1 MLYRRF
7 GRTEIK
13 MPVLS
18 CGGMRYQQSWN
29 DGDRISPGSQ
39 RNVEACIARAL
50 ELGINH
56 IETARGYGTSEE
68 QLGHILPKLPRDRII
83 VQTKVGPTADPKEF
97 LDTFERS
104 MQRLRLDHVDL
115 FAIHGVNDEA
125 RLSWSLREGGCL
137 DAALELKRQGRVRAV
152 GFSTHAS
159 TRVILAMVQDGRF
172 DYVNLHWYYVNQ
184 LNWPAIEAAAE
195 RDMGVFIISPT
206 DKGGRLYEPS
216 DKLVRLC
223 APLSPIV
230 FNDLFCLA
238 RPEIHTISVGAA
250 RPSDFDEHMKVL
262 PLLEGQ
268 GAAQAALGPILR
280 GLDEELA
287 RVLGRAWVDT
297 WHVGL
302 PEWEAAP
309 GQINVR
315 EILRLYNLARAFDM
329 TAYGKQRYNLLGNG
343 DHWFP
348 GNRAE
353 RARELDLAQALA
365 GAPQRHR
372 IPEVLAEAHALLAG
386 REVKRLG
393 KH

>member
-18 CGGMRYQQSWN
+18 CGGMRYQQSWS
-29 DGDRISPGSQ
+29 DGDRISPESQ

-56 IETARGYGTSEE
+56 IETARGYGTSEA
-68 QLGHILPKLPRDRII
+68 QLGEILPSLPRERII
-83 VQTKVGPTADPKEF
+83 VQTKAIPEADPAKF
-97 LDTFERS
+97 LETFERS
-104 MQRLRLDHVDL
+104 MKRLRLDHVDL
-115 FAIHGVNDEA
+115 FALHGVNDETG
-125 RLSWSLREGGCL
+125 LSWSLRKGGCL
-137 DAALELKRQGRVRAV
+137 EAALELKRQGRVRAV
-152 GFSTHAS
+152 GFSTHAPL
-159 TRVILAMVQDGRF
+159 RVIMAMVQDGRC

-184 LNWPAIEAAAE
+184 IAWPAIQAAAE

-206 DKGGRLYEPS
+206 DKGGKLYEPS
-216 DKLVRLC
+216 EKLARLC

-238 RPEIHTISVGAA
+238 RPEVHTLSVGAA

-262 PLLEGQ
+262 PLLEGE
-268 GAAQAALGPILR
+268 GAREAALAPILR
-280 GLDEELA
+280 RIDEELE
-287 RVLGRAWVDT
+287 RVLGRAWLDT
-297 WHVGL
+297 WDVGL

-309 GQINVR
+309 GHVNIR
-315 EILRLYNLARAFDM
+315 EILRLYNLARALDM
-329 TAYGKQRYNLLGNG
+329 TAYGKMRYNLLGNG
-343 DHWFP
+343 GHWFP

-353 RARELDLAQALA
+353 RARELDFTQALA
-365 GAPQRHR
+365 EAPQRHR

-386 REVKRLG
+386 QEVKRLG

>member
-29 DGDRISPGSQ
+29 DKDPISPASQ
-39 RNVEACIARAL
+39 RNIEACIERAI

-68 QLGHILPKLPRDRII
+68 QLGKILPTLPRERII
-83 VQTKVGPTADPKEF
+83 VQTKVSPEADPAKF
-97 LDTFERS
+97 LATFERS
-104 MQRLRLDHVDL
+104 MKLLRLDHVDL
-115 FAIHGVNDEA
+115 FALHGVNDET
-125 RLSWSLREGGCL
+125 RLSWSLRKGGCL

-152 GFSTHAS
+152 GFSTHAAP
-159 TRVILAMVQDGRF
+159 RVITAMVQDGRC

-184 LNWPAIEAAAE
+184 LAWPAIQAAAE
-195 RDMGVFIISPT
+195 QDMGVFIISPT

-238 RPEIHTISVGAA
+238 RPEVHTISVGAA
-250 RPSDFDEHMKVL
+250 RPSDFDEHMKAL
-262 PLLEGQ
+262 PLLDGE
-268 GAAQAALGPILR
+268 GAAQAALAPILR
-280 GLDEELA
+280 RIDEELE
-287 RVLGRAWVDT
+287 RVLGRAWLET

-302 PEWEAAP
+302 PDWEAVP
-309 GQINVR
+309 GHVNIR
-315 EILRLYNLARAFDM
+315 EILRLYNFARALDM
-329 TAYGKQRYNLLGNG
+329 TAYGKMRYNLLGG
-343 DHWFP
+343 GGHWFP
-348 GNRAE
+348 GNRAD
-353 RARELDLAQALA
+353 RVRELDLAQALA

-386 REVKRLG
+386 QEVRRLG

>member
-7 GRTEIK
+7 GRTEIQ

-18 CGGMRYQQSWN
+18 CGGMRYQHSWN
-29 DGDRISPGSQ
+29 DKDRIAPGSQ

-83 VQTKVGPTADPKEF
+83 VQTKVGPEAEPKRF
-97 LDTFERS
+97 LETFERS
-104 MQRLRLDHVDL
+104 MKLLRLDHVDL
-115 FAIHGVNDEA
+115 FALHGVNDET
-125 RLSWSLREGGCL
+125 RLSWSLRKGGCL

-152 GFSTHAS
+152 GFSTHAPL
-159 TRVILAMVQDGRF
+159 RVIMAMVQDGRF

-184 LNWPAIEAAAE
+184 TAWPAIQAAAE

-238 RPEIHTISVGAA
+238 RPEVHTISIGAA

-262 PLLEGQ
+262 PLLERE
-268 GAAQAALGPILR
+268 GAAKEALAPILR
-280 GLDEELA
+280 RLDEELE

-302 PEWEAAP
+302 PEWEAVP
-309 GQINVR
+309 GHVNIR
-315 EILRLYNLARAFDM
+315 EILRLYNYARAFDM
-329 TAYGKQRYNLLGNG
+329 TAYGMARYNLLGNG

-365 GAPQRHR
+365 GAAQRHR

-386 REVKRLG
+386 QEVKRLG

>member
-7 GRTEIK
+7 GRTEIQ

-18 CGGMRYQQSWN
+18 CGGMRYQHSWN
-29 DGDRISPGSQ
+29 DKDRISPGSQ

-83 VQTKVGPTADPKEF
+83 VQTKVGPEAEPKKF
-97 LDTFERS
+97 LEAFERS
-104 MQRLRLDHVDL
+104 MKLLRLDHVDL
-115 FAIHGVNDEA
+115 FALHGVNDET
-125 RLSWSLREGGCL
+125 RLSWSLRKGGCL

-152 GFSTHAS
+152 GFSTHAPL
-159 TRVILAMVQDGRF
+159 RVIMAMVQDGRF
-172 DYVNLHWYYVNQ
+172 DYMNLHWYYVNQ
-184 LNWPAIEAAAE
+184 AAWPAIQAAAE

-238 RPEIHTISVGAA
+238 RPEVHTISIGAA

-262 PLLEGQ
+262 PLLERE
-268 GAAQAALGPILR
+268 GAAADALAPILR
-280 GLDEELA
+280 RLDEGLE

-302 PEWEAAP
+302 PEWEAVP
-309 GQINVR
+309 GHVNIR
-315 EILRLYNLARAFDM
+315 EILRLYNYVRAFDM
-329 TAYGKQRYNLLGNG
+329 TAYGKARYNLLGSG

-353 RARELDLAQALA
+353 RARELDLTQALA
-365 GAPQRHR
+365 GAAQRHR

-386 REVKRLG
+386 QEVKRLG

>member
-7 GRTEIK
+7 GRTDIK

-18 CGGMRYQQSWN
+18 CGGMRYQHSWN
-29 DGDRISPGSQ
+29 DKDRFSAESQ

-68 QLGHILPKLPRDRII
+68 QLGHILPKLPRDQII
-83 VQTKVGPTADPKEF
+83 VQTKVGPDADPKKF
-97 LDTFERS
+97 LETFERS
-104 MQRLRLDHVDL
+104 MERLRLDYVDL
-115 FAIHGVNDEA
+115 FAIHGVNDA
-125 RLSWSLREGGCL
+125 TRLEWSVRQGGCL

-152 GFSTHAS
+152 GFSTHAPL
-159 TRVILAMVQDGRF
+159 RVILAMIEDGRC

-184 LNWPAIEAAAE
+184 FAWPAIQAAAA

-230 FNDLFCLA
+230 FNDLFCLL
-238 RPEIHTISVGAA
+238 RPEVHTISIGAA
-250 RPSDFDEHMKVL
+250 RPSDFDEHMKAL
-262 PLLEGQ
+262 PLLADER
-268 GAAQAALGPILR
+268 AARAAIEPIERRLE
-280 GLDEELA
+280 EELE
-287 RVLGRAWVDT
+287 RVLGREWLDT

-302 PEWEAAP
+302 PEWESVP
-309 GQINVR
+309 GHINVL
-315 EILRLYNLARAFDM
+315 EILRLYNFAKALDM
-329 TAYGKQRYNLLGNG
+329 TAYGKARYNLLGNG

-348 GNRAE
+348 GNRAD
-353 RARELDLAQALA
+353 RVHELDLTDALA
-365 GAPQRHR
+365 RSPQRHR
-372 IPEVLAEAHALLAG
+372 IPSVLAEAHALLAG
-386 REVKRLG
+386 EEVKRLG

>member
-7 GRTEIK
+7 GRTEIE

-18 CGGMRYQQSWN
+18 CGGMRYQHSWN
-29 DGDRISPGSQ
+29 DKDRISPESQ

-50 ELGINH
+50 ELGIHH

-68 QLGHILPKLPRDRII
+68 QLGQILPELPRERII
-83 VQTKVGPTADPKEF
+83 VQTKVIPEADPKE
-97 LDTFERS
+97 LIERFERS
-104 MQRLRLDHVDL
+104 MKLLRLDHVDL
-115 FAIHGVNDEA
+115 LSLHGVNDET
-125 RLSWSLREGGCL
+125 RLSWSLRKGGCL

-152 GFSTHAS
+152 GFSTHAALP
-159 TRVILAMVQDGRF
+159 VILAMVQDGRC
-172 DYVNLHWYYVNQ
+172 DYMNLHWYYVNQ
-184 LNWPAIEAAAE
+184 IAWPAIQAAAE

-216 DKLVRLC
+216 DKLVQLC

-238 RPEIHTISVGAA
+238 RPEVHTISIGAA

-262 PLLEGQ
+262 PLLERE
-268 GAAQAALGPILR
+268 GAAQAALEPILR
-280 GLDEELA
+280 RLDEELE
-287 RVLGRAWVDT
+287 RVLGRAWLDT

-302 PEWEAAP
+302 PEWEAVP
-309 GQINVR
+309 GQVNIR
-315 EILRLYNLARAFDM
+315 EILRLYNYARAFDM
-329 TAYGKQRYNLLGNG
+329 TAYGKMRYNLLGSG

-365 GAPQRHR
+365 SAPQRHR
-372 IPEVLAEAHALLAG
+372 IPEALAEAHALLAG
-386 REVKRLG
+386 QEVKRLG

>member
-18 CGGMRYQQSWN
+18 CGGMRYQHSWT
-29 DGDRISPGSQ
+29 DKDDIPAEGQ

-68 QLGHILPKLPRDRII
+68 QLGRILPKLPRERII
-83 VQTKVGPTADPKEF
+83 VQTKVSPDADPRKF
-97 LDTFERS
+97 LETFERS
-104 MQRLRLDHVDL
+104 MERLRLDHVDL
-115 FAIHGVNDEA
+115 FAIHGVNDA
-125 RLSWSLREGGCL
+125 TRLEWSVRKGGCL

-152 GFSTHAS
+152 GFSTHGPL
-159 TRVILAMVQDGRF
+159 RVILAMIEDGRF

-184 LNWPAIEAAAE
+184 LAWPAIQAATA

-206 DKGGRLYEPS
+206 DKGGRLHEPS
-216 DKLVRLC
+216 DKLARLC

-238 RPEIHTISVGAA
+238 RPEVHTISIGAA

-262 PLLEGQ
+262 PLLADERAAR
-268 GAAQAALGPILR
+268 GALEPIAR
-280 GLDEELA
+280 RLDEELV
-287 RVLGRAWVDT
+287 RVLGREWIET
-297 WHVGL
+297 WQVGL
-302 PEWEAAP
+302 PEWESVP
-309 GQINVR
+309 GHVNVR
-315 EILRLYNLARAFDM
+315 EILRLYNLARALDM
-329 TAYGKQRYNLLGNG
+329 TAYGKARYNLLGNG

-348 GNRAE
+348 GNRAD
-353 RARELDLAQALA
+353 RVQELDLASALA
-365 GAPQRHR
+365 RSPQRHR
-372 IPEVLAEAHALLAG
+372 IPGVLAEAHALLAG
-386 REVKRLG
+386 EEVRRLG

>member
-18 CGGMRYQQSWN
+18 CGGMRYQHSWN
-29 DGDRISPGSQ
+29 DKDRSSPESQ

-50 ELGINH
+50 ELGIHH

-68 QLGHILPKLPRDRII
+68 QLGQILPELPRERII
-83 VQTKVGPTADPKEF
+83 VQTKVIPEADPKE
-97 LDTFERS
+97 LLERFERS
-104 MQRLRLDHVDL
+104 MKLLRLDHVDL
-115 FAIHGVNDEA
+115 LALHGVNDET
-125 RLSWSLREGGCL
+125 RLSWSLRKGGCL

-152 GFSTHAS
+152 GFSTHAALP
-159 TRVILAMVQDGRF
+159 VILAMVQDGRC

-184 LNWPAIEAAAE
+184 IAWPAIQAAAE

-238 RPEIHTISVGAA
+238 RPEVHTISVGAA

-262 PLLEGQ
+262 PLLERE
-268 GAAQAALGPILR
+268 GAAQAALEPILR
-280 GLDEELA
+280 RLDEELE
-287 RVLGRAWVDT
+287 RVLGRAWLDT

-309 GQINVR
+309 GQVNLR
-315 EILRLYNLARAFDM
+315 EILRLYNYARAFDM
-329 TAYGKQRYNLLGNG
+329 IAYGKMRYNLLGSG

-353 RARELDLAQALA
+353 RARELDLAQALTS
-365 GAPQRHR
+365 APQRHR
-372 IPEVLAEAHALLAG
+372 IPEALAEAHALLAG
-386 REVKRLG
+386 QEVKRLG

>member
-1 MLYRRF
+1 MLHRRF

-18 CGGMRYQQSWN
+18 CGGMRYQQSWS
-29 DGDRISPGSQ
+29 DADRISPESQ

-56 IETARGYGTSEE
+56 IETARGYGTSEA
-68 QLGHILPKLPRDRII
+68 QLGQILPSLPRERII
-83 VQTKVGPTADPKEF
+83 VQTKVSPEAEPGKF
-97 LDTFERS
+97 LETFERS
-104 MQRLRLDHVDL
+104 MKRLRLDHVDL
-115 FAIHGVNDEA
+115 FALHGVNDET
-125 RLSWSLREGGCL
+125 RLSWSLRKGGCL
-137 DAALELKRQGRVRAV
+137 EAALELKRQGRVRAV
-152 GFSTHAS
+152 GFSTHAPLP
-159 TRVILAMVQDGRF
+159 VIMAMVQDGRC

-184 LNWPAIEAAAE
+184 IAWPAIQAAAE

-206 DKGGRLYEPS
+206 DKGGKLHEPS
-216 DKLVRLC
+216 EKLARLC
-223 APLSPIV
+223 APLSPMV

-238 RPEIHTISVGAA
+238 RPEVHTISIGAA

-262 PLLEGQ
+262 PLLEGE
-268 GAAQAALGPILR
+268 GAREAALEPILR
-280 GLDEELA
+280 RLDEELE
-287 RVLGRAWVDT
+287 RVLGRAWLDT

-302 PEWEAAP
+302 PEWEAVP
-309 GQINVR
+309 GHVNIR
-315 EILRLYNLARAFDM
+315 EILRLYNLAMAFDM
-329 TAYGKQRYNLLGNG
+329 TAYGKMRYNLLGSG

-365 GAPQRHR
+365 QAPQRHR

-386 REVKRLG
+386 QEVKRLG

>member
-18 CGGMRYQQSWN
+18 CGGMRYQQSWT
-29 DGDRISPGSQ
+29 DGDRVSPESQ

-68 QLGHILPKLPRDRII
+68 QLGHILPGLPRERII
-83 VQTKVGPTADPKEF
+83 VQTKVIPEADPAKF
-97 LDTFERS
+97 LETFERS
-104 MQRLRLDHVDL
+104 MKRLRLDHVDL
-115 FAIHGVNDEA
+115 LALHGVNDET
-125 RLSWSLREGGCL
+125 RLSWSLRKGGCL
-137 DAALELKRQGRVRAV
+137 EAALELKRQGRARAV
-152 GFSTHAS
+152 GFSTHAPL
-159 TRVILAMVQDGRF
+159 RVIMAMVQDGRC

-184 LNWPAIEAAAE
+184 IAWPAIQAAAE

-206 DKGGRLYEPS
+206 DKGGKLYEPS
-216 DKLVRLC
+216 EKLARVC

-238 RPEIHTISVGAA
+238 RPEVHTISVGAA
-250 RPSDFDEHMKVL
+250 RPSDFDEHMKAL
-262 PLLEGQ
+262 PLLEGE
-268 GAAQAALGPILR
+268 GAAEAALGPILR
-280 GLDEELA
+280 RIDEELE

-297 WHVGL
+297 WDIGL
-302 PEWEAAP
+302 PEWEAVP
-309 GQINVR
+309 GHVNIR
-315 EILRLYNLARAFDM
+315 EVLRLYNLAKGLDM
-329 TAYGKQRYNLLGNG
+329 TAYGKMRYNLLGNG

-353 RARELDLAQALA
+353 RARELDFTQALA
-365 GAPQRHR
+365 AAPQRHR

-386 REVKRLG
+386 QEVKRLG

>member
-7 GRTEIK
+7 GRTEIQ

-18 CGGMRYQQSWN
+18 CGGMRYQHSWS
-29 DGDRISPGSQ
+29 DKDRISPESQ

-83 VQTKVGPTADPKEF
+83 VQTKVAPEAEPKRF
-97 LDTFERS
+97 LETFERS
-104 MQRLRLDHVDL
+104 MKLLHLDHVDL
-115 FAIHGVNDEA
+115 FALHGVNDETRVA
-125 RLSWSLREGGCL
+125 WSLRKGGCL

-152 GFSTHAS
+152 GFSTHAPL
-159 TRVILAMVQDGRF
+159 RVIMAMLQDGRL
-172 DYVNLHWYYVNQ
+172 DYMNLHWYYVNQ
-184 LNWPAIEAAAE
+184 TAWPAIQAAAE

-206 DKGGRLYEPS
+206 DKGGKLHEPS

-223 APLSPIV
+223 EPLSPIV

-238 RPEIHTISVGAA
+238 RPEVHTISVGAA
-250 RPSDFDEHMKVL
+250 RPSDFDEHVKVL
-262 PLLEGQ
+262 PFLERE
-268 GAAQAALGPILR
+268 GAAEDALAPILR
-280 GLDEELA
+280 RLDEELA

-302 PEWEAAP
+302 PEWEAVP
-309 GQINVR
+309 GHVNVR
-315 EILRLYNLARAFDM
+315 EILRLYNYVRAFDM
-329 TAYGKQRYNLLGNG
+329 TAYGKARYNLLGSG

-353 RARELDLAQALA
+353 RVRGLDLAQALA
-365 GAPQRHR
+365 GAAQRHR

-386 REVKRLG
+386 QEVKRLG

>member
-7 GRTEIK
+7 GRTEIE

-18 CGGMRYQQSWN
+18 CGGMRYQHSWN
-29 DGDRISPGSQ
+29 DKDRSSPESQ

-50 ELGINH
+50 ELGIHH

-68 QLGHILPKLPRDRII
+68 QLGQILPELPRERII
-83 VQTKVGPTADPKEF
+83 VQTKVIPEADPKE
-97 LDTFERS
+97 LLERFERS
-104 MQRLRLDHVDL
+104 MKLLRLDHVDL
-115 FAIHGVNDEA
+115 LALHGVNDET
-125 RLSWSLREGGCL
+125 RLSWSLRKGGCL

-152 GFSTHAS
+152 GFSTHAALP
-159 TRVILAMVQDGRF
+159 VILAMVQDGRC

-184 LNWPAIEAAAE
+184 IAWPAIQAAAE

-238 RPEIHTISVGAA
+238 RPEVHTISVGAA

-262 PLLEGQ
+262 PLLERE
-268 GAAQAALGPILR
+268 GAAQAALEPILR
-280 GLDEELA
+280 RLDEELE
-287 RVLGRAWVDT
+287 RVLGRAWLDT

-302 PEWEAAP
+302 PEWEAVP
-309 GQINVR
+309 GQVNLR
-315 EILRLYNLARAFDM
+315 EILRLYNYARAFDM
-329 TAYGKQRYNLLGNG
+329 IAYGKMRYNLLGSG

-353 RARELDLAQALA
+353 RARELDLAQALVS
-365 GAPQRHR
+365 APQRHR
-372 IPEVLAEAHALLAG
+372 IPEALAEAHALLAG
-386 REVKRLG
+386 QEVKRLG

>member
-18 CGGMRYQQSWN
+18 CGGMRYQQSWS
-29 DGDRISPGSQ
+29 DGDRVSTESQ

-56 IETARGYGTSEE
+56 IETARGYGTSEA
-68 QLGHILPKLPRDRII
+68 QLGQILPSLPRDQII
-83 VQTKVGPTADPKEF
+83 VQTKVSPEADPAKF
-97 LDTFERS
+97 LETFERS
-104 MQRLRLDHVDL
+104 MKRLRLDHVDL
-115 FAIHGVNDEA
+115 FALHGVNDET
-125 RLSWSLREGGCL
+125 RLSWSLRKGGCL
-137 DAALELKRQGRVRAV
+137 EAALELKRQGRVRAV
-152 GFSTHAS
+152 GFSTHAPLP
-159 TRVILAMVQDGRF
+159 VITAMVQDGRC

-184 LNWPAIEAAAE
+184 IAWPAIQAAAE

-206 DKGGRLYEPS
+206 DKGGKLHEPS
-216 DKLVRLC
+216 EKLARLC

-238 RPEIHTISVGAA
+238 RPEVHTISVGAA

-262 PLLEGQ
+262 PLLEG
-268 GAAQAALGPILR
+268 AREAALEPILR
-280 GLDEELA
+280 RIDEELE
-287 RVLGRAWVDT
+287 RVLGRAWLDT

-302 PEWEAAP
+302 PEWEAVP
-309 GQINVR
+309 GHVNIR
-315 EILRLYNLARAFDM
+315 EILRLYNLARALDM
-329 TAYGKQRYNLLGNG
+329 TAYGKARYNLLGNG

-365 GAPQRHR
+365 QAPQRHR
-372 IPEVLAEAHALLAG
+372 IPEVLAEAHALLG
-386 REVKRLG
+386 GQEVKRLG

>member
-29 DGDRISPGSQ
+29 DKDRISPESQ
-39 RNVEACIARAL
+39 RNVEACIERAL
-50 ELGINH
+50 ELGIYH

-68 QLGHILPKLPRDRII
+68 QLGQILPTLPRERII
-83 VQTKVGPTADPKEF
+83 VQTKVSPDADPAKF
-97 LDTFERS
+97 LETFERS
-104 MQRLRLDHVDL
+104 MKLLRLDYVDL
-115 FAIHGVNDEA
+115 FALHGVNDET
-125 RLSWSLREGGCL
+125 RLSWSLRKGGCV

-152 GFSTHAS
+152 GFSTHAAP
-159 TRVILAMVQDGRF
+159 RVITAMVQDGRC

-184 LNWPAIEAAAE
+184 LAWPAIQAAAE

-223 APLSPIV
+223 DPLSPIV

-238 RPEIHTISVGAA
+238 RPEVHTISVGAS

-262 PLLEGQ
+262 PFLDGE
-268 GAAQAALGPILR
+268 GAAQAALTPILR
-280 GLDEELA
+280 RLDEELE
-287 RVLGRAWVDT
+287 RVLGRAWRDT

-302 PEWEAAP
+302 PDWEAVP
-309 GQINVR
+309 GHINVR
-315 EILRLYNLARAFDM
+315 EILRLYNFARAFDM
-329 TAYGKQRYNLLGNG
+329 TAYGKMRYNLLGNG
-343 DHWFP
+343 NHWFP
-348 GNRAE
+348 GSRAD
-353 RARELDLAQALA
+353 RVRELDLTQALA
-365 GAPQRHR
+365 EAPQRHR

-386 REVKRLG
+386 QEVRRLG

>member
-7 GRTEIK
+7 GRTEIQ

-29 DGDRISPGSQ
+29 DKDRISPESQ
-39 RNVEACIARAL
+39 RTVEACIARAL

-68 QLGHILPKLPRDRII
+68 QLGHILPGLPRERII
-83 VQTKVGPTADPKEF
+83 VQTKVVPEAEPKRF
-97 LDTFERS
+97 LETFERS
-104 MQRLRLDHVDL
+104 MKLLRLDHVDL
-115 FAIHGVNDEA
+115 LGLHGVNDET
-125 RLSWSLREGGCL
+125 RLSWSLRKGGCL

-152 GFSTHAS
+152 GFSTHAPL
-159 TRVILAMVQDGRF
+159 RVIMAMVQDGRL
-172 DYVNLHWYYVNQ
+172 DYMNLHWYYVNQ
-184 LNWPAIEAAAE
+184 IAWPAIEAAAQ

-206 DKGGRLYEPS
+206 DKGGRLHEPS

-223 APLSPIV
+223 DPLSPIV

-238 RPEIHTISVGAA
+238 RPEVHTISVGAA
-250 RPSDFDEHMKVL
+250 RPSDFDEHTKVL
-262 PLLEGQ
+262 PLLERE
-268 GAAQAALGPILR
+268 GAAQAALEPILR
-280 GLDEELA
+280 RLDEELA
-287 RVLGRAWVDT
+287 RVLGRAWLDT

-302 PEWEAAP
+302 PEWEAVP
-309 GQINVR
+309 GHINIH
-315 EILRLYNLARAFDM
+315 EILRLYNYARAFDM
-329 TAYGKQRYNLLGNG
+329 TAYGKARYNLLGSG

-365 GAPQRHR
+365 SAPQRHR

-386 REVKRLG
+386 QEVKRLG

>member
-7 GRTEIK
+7 GRTEIQ

-18 CGGMRYQQSWN
+18 CGGMRYQHSWN
-29 DGDRISPGSQ
+29 DKDRISPGSQ

-83 VQTKVGPTADPKEF
+83 VQTKVGPEAEPKKF
-97 LDTFERS
+97 LEAFERS
-104 MQRLRLDHVDL
+104 MKLLRLDHVDL
-115 FAIHGVNDEA
+115 FALHGVNDET
-125 RLSWSLREGGCL
+125 RLSWSLRKGGCL

-152 GFSTHAS
+152 GFSTHAPL
-159 TRVILAMVQDGRF
+159 RVIMAMVQDGRF
-172 DYVNLHWYYVNQ
+172 DYMNLHWYYVNQ
-184 LNWPAIEAAAE
+184 AAWPAIQAAAE
-195 RDMGVFIISPT
+195 RDMGIFIISPT

-238 RPEIHTISVGAA
+238 RPEVHTISIGAA

-262 PLLEGQ
+262 PLLERE
-268 GAAQAALGPILR
+268 GAAADALAPILR
-280 GLDEELA
+280 RLDEELE

-302 PEWEAAP
+302 PEWEAVP
-309 GQINVR
+309 GHVNIR
-315 EILRLYNLARAFDM
+315 EILRLYNYVRALDM
-329 TAYGKQRYNLLGNG
+329 TAYGKARYNLLGSG

-353 RARELDLAQALA
+353 RARELDLTQALA
-365 GAPQRHR
+365 GAAQRHR

-386 REVKRLG
+386 QEVKRLG

>member
-18 CGGMRYQQSWN
+18 CGGMRYQHSWN
-29 DGDRISPGSQ
+29 DKDRSSPESQ

-50 ELGINH
+50 ELGIHH

-68 QLGHILPKLPRDRII
+68 QLGQILPELPRERII
-83 VQTKVGPTADPKEF
+83 VQTKVIPEADPKE
-97 LDTFERS
+97 LLERFERS
-104 MQRLRLDHVDL
+104 MKLLRLDHVDL
-115 FAIHGVNDEA
+115 LALHGVNDET
-125 RLSWSLREGGCL
+125 RLSWSLRKGGCL

-152 GFSTHAS
+152 GFSTHAALP
-159 TRVILAMVQDGRF
+159 VILAMVQDGRC

-184 LNWPAIEAAAE
+184 IAWPAIQAAAE

-238 RPEIHTISVGAA
+238 RPEVHTISVGAA

-262 PLLEGQ
+262 PLLERE
-268 GAAQAALGPILR
+268 GAAQAALEPILR
-280 GLDEELA
+280 RLDEELE
-287 RVLGRAWVDT
+287 RVLGRAWLDT

-309 GQINVR
+309 GQVNLR
-315 EILRLYNLARAFDM
+315 EILRLYNYARAFDM
-329 TAYGKQRYNLLGNG
+329 IAYGKMRYNLLGSG

-365 GAPQRHR
+365 SAPQRHR
-372 IPEVLAEAHALLAG
+372 IPEALAEAHALLAG
-386 REVKRLG
+386 QEVERLG

>member
-7 GRTEIK
+7 GRTEIQ

-18 CGGMRYQQSWN
+18 CGGMRYQQSWS
-29 DGDRISPGSQ
+29 DSDRISPESQ

-68 QLGHILPKLPRDRII
+68 QLGQILPKLPRDRII
-83 VQTKVGPTADPKEF
+83 VQTKVSPDADPRKF
-97 LDTFERS
+97 LETFERS
-104 MQRLRLDHVDL
+104 MELLRLDHVDL
-115 FAIHGVNDEA
+115 LGIHGVNDET
-125 RLSWSLREGGCL
+125 RLAWSLREGGCV
-137 DAALELKRQGRVRAV
+137 DAALELKRQGRARAV
-152 GFSTHAS
+152 GFSTHGS
-159 TRVILAMVQDGRF
+159 PRLITAMVNDGRC

-184 LNWPAIEAAAE
+184 FAWPAIQAAAE

-206 DKGGRLYEPS
+206 DKGGRLYEPT

-223 APLSPIV
+223 DPLSPIV

-238 RPEIHTISVGAA
+238 RPEVHTISVGAA

-262 PLLEGQ
+262 PLLEGE
-268 GAAQAALGPILR
+268 GAAQAALAPILR
-280 GLDEELA
+280 RLDEELERA
-287 RVLGRAWVDT
+287 LGRAWVDT

-302 PEWEAAP
+302 PEWESVP
-309 GQINVR
+309 GQINIR

-329 TAYGKQRYNLLGNG
+329 TAYGKARYNLLGNG

-365 GAPQRHR
+365 EAPQRHR
-372 IPEVLAEAHALLAG
+372 IAGALVEAHALLAG
-386 REVKRLG
+386 QEVNRLG

>member
-29 DGDRISPGSQ
+29 DRDPISPASQ
-39 RNVEACIARAL
+39 RNLEACIMRAL
-50 ELGINH
+50 ELGIHH

-68 QLGHILPKLPRDRII
+68 QLGQILPTLPRERII
-83 VQTKVGPTADPKEF
+83 VQTKVSPEADPAKF
-97 LDTFERS
+97 LETFERS
-104 MQRLRLDHVDL
+104 MKLLRLDYVDL
-115 FAIHGVNDEA
+115 FALHGVNDEK
-125 RLSWSLREGGCL
+125 RLSWSVRKGGCL

-152 GFSTHAS
+152 GFSTHGAP
-159 TRVILAMVQDGRF
+159 RVITAMVQDGRC

-184 LNWPAIEAAAE
+184 LAWPAIQAATE

-206 DKGGRLYEPS
+206 DKGGKLYEPS

-238 RPEIHTISVGAA
+238 RPEVHTISVGAA
-250 RPSDFDEHMKVL
+250 RPSDFDEHMKAL
-262 PLLEGQ
+262 PLLDGE
-268 GAAQAALGPILR
+268 GAAQAALAPVLR
-280 GLDEELA
+280 RIDEELE

-302 PEWEAAP
+302 PDWEAVP
-309 GQINVR
+309 GHVNIR
-315 EILRLYNLARAFDM
+315 EILRLYNYARALDM
-329 TAYGKQRYNLLGNG
+329 TAYGKVRYNLLGNG

-348 GNRAE
+348 GNRADLV
-353 RARELDLAQALA
+353 RELDLAQALA
-365 GAPQRHR
+365 DAPQRHR
-372 IPEVLAEAHALLAG
+372 ILEVLAEAHALLAG
-386 REVKRLG
+386 GEVRRLG